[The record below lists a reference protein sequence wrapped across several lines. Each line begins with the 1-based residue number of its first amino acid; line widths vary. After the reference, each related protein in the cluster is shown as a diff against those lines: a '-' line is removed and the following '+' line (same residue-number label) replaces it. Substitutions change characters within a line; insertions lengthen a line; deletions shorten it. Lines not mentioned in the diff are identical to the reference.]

1 MSAAYSIDKKRTVL
15 YALRKEMGF
24 SIREMAAELQL
35 HPATYQG
42 YESGSRTAPPSVV
55 ESARRSARK
64 VAEFM
69 AGIPARVDANLTGG
83 VCPNAASPDWE

>member
-1 MSAAYSIDKKRTVL
+1 MSAAYNNNKKHTVL

-24 SIREMAAELQL
+24 SVRDMAAELQL

-42 YESGSRTAPPSVV
+42 YEDGSRTAPTNVV
-55 ESARRSARK
+55 ASARRSAKK

-69 AGIPARVDANLTGG
+69 AGIPARVDANLIGG
-83 VCPNAASPDWE
+83 VCPNAASPEWE